1 MSRAISRASSFFLPC
16 TKGPKATES
25 RIGMRG
31 LSEEYESWNTICTWR
46 RNAPT
51 AIPSGTPTA
60 SPSKISSP
68 ASGITRCSSSRAR
81 VDLPQPDSP
90 TIPKVSP
97 LSTVNETPSTA
108 CTDLP
113 PLPFT
118 GKCLRKSRAIS
129 IGCCR
134 PPRSR
139 GSRAR
144 LSGIGK
150 SNPLHPHVHCRSQPV
165 ADQIGADRG
174 DEDRQTRQ
182 PADQRH
188 DIDRLAQGA
197 EHQPPIRHRR
207 AHAEAEE
214 REPGRQ
220 QDADADQRGGVDEHR
235 PQHIAEDVVAD
246 DGGR

>member
-1 MSRAISRASSFFLPC
+1 MSRAICRASSFFLPC

-97 LSTVNETPSTA
+97 LSTANEIPSTA

-118 GKCLRKSRAIS
+118 GKCLRRSRAIS
-129 IGCCR
+129 IGCWR

-139 GSRAR
+139 GSRAM
-144 LSGIGK
+144 LSGMG
-150 SNPLHPHVHCRSQPV
+150 NDPLHPYVHRRAQPV
-165 ADQIGADRG
+165 ADQVAADRG
-174 DEDRQTRQ
+174 NEDRHTRQ
-182 PADQRH
+182 CADQRH

-197 EHQPPIRHRR
+197 QHQAPIRHRR

-214 REPGRQ
+214 GQTGRQ
-220 QDADADQRGGVDEHR
+220 EDADADQ
-235 PQHIAEDVVAD
+235 
-246 DGGR
+246 